1 MSYRVDN
8 LPWFI
13 KIPLTVYAYS
23 FALFLLGLN
32 HVLRRT
38 CRYRFEGTEHLR
50 PDQPYIF
57 CMWHNA
63 LGPYFASFHYRERP
77 HAWLSHPIWYMRPI
91 HVLTGWLGVKRTI
104 LGSAGND
111 GRWAADEIV
120 RHLKEGFS
128 TMINPDGPAGPP
140 YVLKKGALHISK
152 ASGVPIVPVRIQ
164 TPHALTLFTTW
175 DKKRFPL
182 PFSRVTVQF
191 GEPRVITEANFEDA
205 RTWLTR
211 ALS

>member
-8 LPWFI
+8 LPWI
-13 KIPLTVYAYS
+13 VKIPLTIYS
-23 FALFLLGLN
+23 YTFAAFLFAVNKFLRATCHFRILG
-32 HVLRRT
+32 
-38 CRYRFEGTEHLR
+38 EEHLKAG
-50 PDQPYIF
+50 QPYIF

-63 LGPYFASFHYRERP
+63 LCPYFASFHYRERP

-111 GRWAADEIV
+111 GRSAADEVV
-120 RHLKEGFS
+120 RHLKEGYS

-140 YVLKKGALHISK
+140 YVPKKGALHISR
-152 ASGVPIVPVRIQ
+152 ASGVPIIPVRIT
-164 TPHALTLFTTW
+164 TPHTLTLFNTW

-182 PFSRVTVQF
+182 PFSTVTIELGAPHQV
-191 GEPRVITEANFEDA
+191 TDSNFD
-205 RTWLTR
+205 TSLPWLQSS
-211 ALS
+211 LG